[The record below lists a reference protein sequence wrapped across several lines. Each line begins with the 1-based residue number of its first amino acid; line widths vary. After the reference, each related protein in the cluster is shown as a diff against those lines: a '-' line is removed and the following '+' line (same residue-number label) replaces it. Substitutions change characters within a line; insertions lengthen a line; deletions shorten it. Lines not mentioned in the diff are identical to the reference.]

1 MDMTAIKD
9 EITLKLTGDVL
20 DFELS
25 DTTLTKIVNSA
36 LREVQRYIDI
46 TKLVTLPFKRCI
58 DLSEY
63 KVSSVS
69 RIYRT
74 IGFANDISNNQSGV
88 VDPMYATQWQLLSG
102 SGSIEGLSQ
111 YTYNYAAWNSLL
123 QLRNTTSTDL
133 AFRFDKSSNLLYIN
147 ISSNLPDSVTI
158 EYVPIYNDV
167 SEITSDYWIDTLI
180 RLAVA
185 LSKVTVGRVRSKF
198 KQSNALWSLDG
209 DQLIEEGNTELTAL
223 REKLE
228 ASSNLCYPID

>member
-63 KVSSVS
+63 RVSSVS

-74 IGFANDISNNQSGV
+74 IGFANDISNNQRGV

-180 RLAVA
+180 RLSVA